1 MSESSFVGPED
12 FVETLSG
19 RKFECHW
26 YPPSRHDAPTLVFLH
41 EGIGSTAM
49 WKRFPADLAADTGC
63 GTLVY
68 SRHGYG
74 WSSGREAPF
83 AVDYM
88 HREALETLPELLDKR
103 EIDNPVLIGHSD
115 GASIAI
121 IHAGGGGRPVRAIV
135 LEAPHVFV
143 EDLTIASIEQ
153 AKAAFGETDLKHKL
167 ARYHKDPEASFFGW
181 NDIWLHPEFRH
192 WNIEEYP
199 AGGHLPDP
207 GDPGRRR
214 QIRNPRP
221 DRGDRAPSRR
231 PLPKTHPRRLRPL
244 PPPRTARGD
253 PGGDARLHRRAVS
266 LR

>member
-1 MSESSFVGPED
+1 MAKNGTIGPED

-19 RKFECHW
+19 RDFECQW
-26 YPPSRHDAPTLVFLH
+26 YPPARAGVPTLVFLH
-41 EGIGSTAM
+41 EGIGSTSM
-49 WKRFPADLAADTGC
+49 WKRFPSDLAAATGC

-103 EIDNPVLIGHSD
+103 QIEYPVLVGHSD

-121 IHAGGGGRPVRAIV
+121 IHAGGSGRPVRAIV

-143 EDLTIASIEQ
+143 EDLTIASIEE
-153 AKAAFGETDLKHKL
+153 AKAAFCATDLKRKL
-167 ARYHKDPEASFFGW
+167 ARYHKDPETSFFGW

-192 WNIEEYP
+192 WNIEEY
-199 AGGHLPDP
+199 LP
-207 GDPGRRR
+207 
-214 QIRNPRP
+214 
-221 DRGDRAPSRR
+221 
-231 PLPKTHPRRLRPL
+231 
-244 PPPRTARGD
+244 
-253 PGGDARLHRRAVS
+253 AVS
-266 LR
+266 CPTLAIQGADDKYGTLSQIEAIERQVAGPFEKHILAACGHSPHHEQPTATLEAMRVFIAGL

>member
-1 MSESSFVGPED
+1 MAKNGTIGPED

-19 RKFECHW
+19 RDFECQW
-26 YPPSRHDAPTLVFLH
+26 YPPARAGVPTLVFLH

-49 WKRFPADLAADTGC
+49 WKRFPADLAAATGC
-63 GTLVY
+63 ATLVY

-103 EIDNPVLIGHSD
+103 GIENPVLVGHSD

-121 IHAGGGGRPVRAIV
+121 IHAGGSGRPVRAIV

-143 EDLTIASIEQ
+143 EDLTIASIEE
-153 AKAAFGETDLKHKL
+153 AKAAFRATDLKRKL
-167 ARYHKDPEASFFGW
+167 ARYHKDPETSFFGW

-192 WNIEEYP
+192 WNIEEYLSRVTCPTLAIQGADDKYGTLAQIEAIERQVAGPFEKHILAHCGHSPHHEQP
-199 AGGHLPDP
+199 ATTLAAMHTFIAGL
-207 GDPGRRR
+207 
-214 QIRNPRP
+214 
-221 DRGDRAPSRR
+221 
-231 PLPKTHPRRLRPL
+231 
-244 PPPRTARGD
+244 
-253 PGGDARLHRRAVS
+253 
-266 LR
+266 

>member
-1 MSESSFVGPED
+1 MSESSFVGPKD
-12 FVETLSG
+12 FVETVSG

-49 WKRFPADLAADTGC
+49 WKRFPADLAAATGC

-103 EIDNPVLIGHSD
+103 AIENPVLIGHSD

-121 IHAGGGGRPVRAIV
+121 IHAGGSGRPVRAVV

-153 AKAAFGETDLKHKL
+153 AKAAFAETDLRHKL
-167 ARYHKDPEASFFGW
+167 ARYHKDPETSFFGW
-181 NDIWLHPEFRH
+181 NDIWLHPEFRD
-192 WNIEEYP
+192 WNIEEYLP
-199 AGGHLPDP
+199 GVTCPSLAIQGADDKYGTLAQIEAIERQVAGPFQKHVLAACGHSPHHEQPEATLEAM
-207 GDPGRRR
+207 
-214 QIRNPRP
+214 
-221 DRGDRAPSRR
+221 RAFIAN
-231 PLPKTHPRRLRPL
+231 L
-244 PPPRTARGD
+244 
-253 PGGDARLHRRAVS
+253 
-266 LR
+266 

>member
-1 MSESSFVGPED
+1 MSESTTVGRED
-12 FVETLSG
+12 FQETLSG
-19 RKFECHW
+19 CEFECHW
-26 YPPSRHDAPTLVFLH
+26 YLPACDGAPTLVFLH

-49 WKRFPADLAADTGC
+49 WKRFPADLAAATGC

-88 HREALETLPELLDKR
+88 HREALETLPKLLDKR
-103 EIDNPVLIGHSD
+103 GIENPVLIGHSD

-121 IHAGGGGRPVRAIV
+121 IHAGGSGRPVRAIV

-153 AKAAFGETDLKHKL
+153 AKAAFHETDLKHKL
-167 ARYHKDPEASFFGW
+167 SRYHQDPETSFFGW

-192 WNIEEYP
+192 WNIEEFLPGVICPTLAIQGADDKYGTLAQIEAIERQVAGHFEKHILAACGHSPHHEQP
-199 AGGHLPDP
+199 AATLEAM
-207 GDPGRRR
+207 
-214 QIRNPRP
+214 
-221 DRGDRAPSRR
+221 RAFI
-231 PLPKTHPRRLRPL
+231 
-244 PPPRTARGD
+244 A
-253 PGGDARLHRRAVS
+253 AF
-266 LR
+266 

>member
-1 MSESSFVGPED
+1 MPTGGAAAPED

-19 RKFECHW
+19 RAFECHW
-26 YPPSRHDAPTLVFLH
+26 RPPSRGGAPTLVFLH

-49 WKRFPADLAADTGC
+49 WKRFPADLAAATGC

-88 HREALETLPELLDKR
+88 HREALETLPQLLDKR
-103 EIDNPVLIGHSD
+103 GIENPVLVGHSD

-121 IHAGGGGRPVRAIV
+121 IHAGGTGRPVRAVI

-153 AKAAFGETDLKHKL
+153 ARTAFREIDLKDKL
-167 ARYHKDPEASFFGW
+167 SRYHEDPETTFLGW
-181 NDIWLHPEFRH
+181 NDIWLHPEFRE
-192 WNIEEYP
+192 WNIEEFLSGVTCPILAIQGADDKYGTLAQIEAIERQVAGPYQKRILANCGHSPHHEQP
-199 AGGHLPDP
+199 AATLE
-207 GDPGRRR
+207 
-214 QIRNPRP
+214 
-221 DRGDRAPSRR
+221 AM
-231 PLPKTHPRRLRPL
+231 
-244 PPPRTARGD
+244 RTFIA
-253 PGGDARLHRRAVS
+253 AL
-266 LR
+266 